1 MSSASPSG
9 GRTSVAD
16 LWIGGAATASSGGRL
31 AVTDPASGERF
42 DDVPEATADEV
53 GAAVAAAAE
62 AFATW
67 RRTDAAERAGH
78 LRALADAAEAAAGDL
93 VALLTREQGKPT
105 LEAQGELRH
114 FLGGLRYYAEA
125 ATKVRG
131 SYQELPSQFGPAY
144 GLVVR
149 RPFGVVGAITPWN
162 FPLTLLG
169 NKLGP
174 ALAAGNT
181 VVAKPAETTP
191 LTTLRVAELA
201 AEAGLPPGVLNV
213 VTGGPATGAALVAH
227 PGVRRLAF
235 TGQTATGQR
244 IMETAGPAL
253 KHVSL
258 ELGGSDP
265 AIVLDDAD
273 LDAAVKNIQIGRYWN
288 CGQACLAPKRAY
300 VQAGVYD
307 AFVEQLASR
316 VGRYEP
322 GPGTTRAETPKL
334 RIGPLH
340 TAGQRDLLA
349 AQLADAV
356 DRGAK
361 VVIGG
366 ESLDGPG
373 HFFQPAVVVDVPP
386 DSRLATE
393 EVFGPVLPV
402 WRVEDLDE
410 AIQRANATVY
420 GLGSSIWTRD
430 AVAIDRATRELEAGV
445 TWVNQLHYGYDELPF
460 GGTKQSG
467 LGREHGL
474 QALEEYTELKSVVVG
489 GLTR

>member
-1 MSSASPSG
+1 M
-9 GRTSVAD
+9 
-16 LWIGGAATASSGGRL
+16 WIGGTATPGGGPRLAVANPATGETVGEVPAATA
-31 AVTDPASGERF
+31 GEV
-42 DDVPEATADEV
+42 D
-53 GAAVAAAAE
+53 AAVAAAAE
-62 AFATW
+62 AFAGW
-67 RRTDAAERAGH
+67 RRTDTAERAGH
-78 LRALADAAEAAAGDL
+78 LRRLAEAAEADADEL

-114 FLGGLRYYAEA
+114 FLAGLRYYAEA

-131 SYQELPSQFGPAY
+131 TYQELPSQFGPAY

-149 RPFGVVGAITPWN
+149 RPIGVVAAITPWN
-162 FPLTLLG
+162 FPLTLLA
-169 NKLGP
+169 NKVGP

-201 AEAGLPPGVLNV
+201 AGAGLPPGVLNV
-213 VTGGPATGAALVAH
+213 VTGGPDTGEALVGH
-227 PGVRRLAF
+227 PRVRRVAF
-235 TGQTATGQR
+235 TGQTSTGRR
-244 IMETAGPAL
+244 IMELAGPAL

-265 AIVLDDAD
+265 TIVLADAD

-288 CGQACLAPKRAY
+288 CGQACLAPKRAF
-300 VQAGVYD
+300 VQAEVYD
-307 AFVEQLASR
+307 AFLDQLVQR

-322 GPGTTRAETPKL
+322 GPGETRAEKPKL

-340 TAGQRDLLA
+340 TAAQRDLLV
-349 AQLADAV
+349 AQLAEAV
-356 DRGAK
+356 ERGAK
-361 VVIGG
+361 VLVGG
-366 ESLDGPG
+366 EAVAGPG
-373 HFFQPAVVVDVPP
+373 HFFEPAVVVDAPA

-402 WRVEDLDE
+402 WKVAGVEE
-410 AIQRANATVY
+410 AIELANASPY
-420 GLGSSIWTRD
+420 GLGSSIWTRS

-474 QALEEYTELKSVVVG
+474 EALAEYSELKSVVVG
-489 GLTR
+489 GLA

>member
-1 MSSASPSG
+1 M
-9 GRTSVAD
+9 
-16 LWIGGAATASSGGRL
+16 WIGGTATAGGGPRI
-31 AVTDPASGERF
+31 AVANPATGATVGE
-42 DDVPEATADEV
+42 VPAATADEV
-53 GAAVAAAAE
+53 DAAVGAAAE
-62 AFATW
+62 AFAGW
-67 RRTDAAERAGH
+67 RRTDTAERAGH
-78 LRALADAAEAAAGDL
+78 LRRLAEAAEADADEL

-114 FLGGLRYYAEA
+114 FLAGLHYYAEA

-131 SYQELPSQFGPAY
+131 TYQELPSQFGPAY

-149 RPFGVVGAITPWN
+149 RPIGVVAAITPWN
-162 FPLTLLG
+162 FPLTLLA
-169 NKLGP
+169 NKVGP

-191 LTTLRVAELA
+191 LTSLRVAELA
-201 AEAGLPPGVLNV
+201 AGAGLPPGVLNV
-213 VTGGPATGAALVAH
+213 VTGGPDTGEALVAH
-227 PGVRRLAF
+227 PGVRRVAF
-235 TGQTATGQR
+235 TGQTSTGRR
-244 IMETAGPAL
+244 IMELAGPAL

-265 AIVLDDAD
+265 TIVLADAD

-288 CGQACLAPKRAY
+288 CGQACLAPKRAF
-300 VQAGVYD
+300 VQAEVYD
-307 AFVEQLASR
+307 AFLDQLVQR

-322 GPGTTRAETPKL
+322 GPGETRAEKPKL
-334 RIGPLH
+334 RIGPMH
-340 TAGQRDLLA
+340 TAAQRDLLV
-349 AQLADAV
+349 AQLAEALE
-356 DRGAK
+356 RGAK
-361 VVIGG
+361 VLVGG
-366 ESLDGPG
+366 DAVEGPG
-373 HFFQPAVVVDVPP
+373 YFFEPAVVVDAPA

-402 WRVEDLDE
+402 WKVDGVEE
-410 AIQRANATVY
+410 AIERANATGY
-420 GLGSSIWTRD
+420 GLGSSIWTRS

-474 QALEEYTELKSVVVG
+474 EALGEYTELKSVVVG
-489 GLTR
+489 GLA

>member
-1 MSSASPSG
+1 
-9 GRTSVAD
+9 VAD
-16 LWIGGAATASSGGRL
+16 LWIGGAATAGSGGRR
-31 AVTDPASGERF
+31 AVTDPASGEPV
-42 DDVPEATADEV
+42 DEVPEATAAEV
-53 GAAVAAAAE
+53 DTAVAAAAE
-62 AFATW
+62 AFGAW
-67 RRTDAAERAGH
+67 RRVDAAERAGH
-78 LRALADAAEAAAGDL
+78 LRALADAAEAAAGEL

-125 ATKVRG
+125 ATKVQG

-149 RPFGVVGAITPWN
+149 RPIGVVGAVTPWN

-201 AEAGLPPGVLNV
+201 GEAGLPPGVLNV
-213 VTGGPATGAALVAH
+213 VTGGPATGEALVAH
-227 PGVRRLAF
+227 PGVRRVAF
-235 TGQTATGQR
+235 TGQTATGRR
-244 IMETAGPAL
+244 IMELAGPAL

-265 AIVLDDAD
+265 TIVLDDAD

-288 CGQACLAPKRAY
+288 CGQACLAPKRAF

-307 AFVEQLASR
+307 AFVERLAGR

-322 GPGTTRAETPKL
+322 GPGSTRAEKPRL

-340 TAGQRDLLA
+340 TAGQRELLA
-349 AQLADAV
+349 AQLKEAV

-361 VVIGG
+361 VVVGG
-366 ESLDGPG
+366 EAAGGPG

-410 AIQRANATVY
+410 AIERANDTDY

-445 TWVNQLHYGYDELPF
+445 TWVNQLHYGFDELPF
-460 GGTKQSG
+460 GGIKQSG

-489 GLTR
+489 GLSG

>member
-1 MSSASPSG
+1 MADMWIAGAAAAGAG
-9 GRTSVAD
+9 GRIAVAD
-16 LWIGGAATASSGGRL
+16 PATGETIDEVAAATAEEVD
-31 AVTDPASGERF
+31 AA
-42 DDVPEATADEV
+42 V
-53 GAAVAAAAE
+53 GAAAG
-62 AFATW
+62 AFAAW
-67 RRTDAAERAGH
+67 RRTDTAERAGH
-78 LRALADAAEAAAGDL
+78 LRRLADLAEAHADEL

-114 FLGGLRYYAEA
+114 FLAGLHYYAEA
-125 ATKVRG
+125 ATKLRG

-149 RPFGVVGAITPWN
+149 RPLGVVGAITPWN
-162 FPLTLLG
+162 FPLTLLA
-169 NKLGP
+169 NKVGP

-191 LTTLRVAELA
+191 LTTLRIAELA

-213 VTGGPATGAALVAH
+213 VTGGPQTGEALVAH
-227 PGVRRLAF
+227 PDVRRVAF
-235 TGQTATGQR
+235 TGQTGTGRR
-244 IMETAGPAL
+244 IMALAGPAL

-265 AIVLDDAD
+265 TIVLGDAD

-288 CGQACLAPKRAY
+288 CGQVCLAPKRAFVHAEVY
-300 VQAGVYD
+300 QAFLD
-307 AFVEQLASR
+307 RLVER

-322 GPGTTRAETPKL
+322 GPGDTRADKPKL

-340 TAGQRDLLA
+340 TAAQRDLLV
-349 AQLADAV
+349 AQLKDAV

-361 VVIGG
+361 VLVGG
-366 ESLDGPG
+366 DALDGPG
-373 HFFQPAVVVDVPP
+373 HFFQPAVVVDAPEG
-386 DSRLATE
+386 SRLATE

-402 WRVEDLDE
+402 WKVDGLDE
-410 AIQRANATVY
+410 AIERANATSY
-420 GLGSSIWTRD
+420 GLGSSIWTRS

-474 QALEEYTELKSVVVG
+474 EALGEYTELKSVVVG
-489 GLTR
+489 GLA

>member
-1 MSSASPSG
+1 
-9 GRTSVAD
+9 
-16 LWIGGAATASSGGRL
+16 
-31 AVTDPASGERF
+31 
-42 DDVPEATADEV
+42 
-53 GAAVAAAAE
+53 
-62 AFATW
+62 
-67 RRTDAAERAGH
+67 
-78 LRALADAAEAAAGDL
+78 
-93 VALLTREQGKPT
+93 
-105 LEAQGELRH
+105 
-114 FLGGLRYYAEA
+114 
-125 ATKVRG
+125 
-131 SYQELPSQFGPAY
+131 
-144 GLVVR
+144 
-149 RPFGVVGAITPWN
+149 VGAITPWN

-191 LTTLRVAELA
+191 LTTLRVAQLA
-201 AEAGLPPGVLNV
+201 VEAGLPPGVLNV

-227 PGVRRLAF
+227 PRVRRLAF
-235 TGQTATGQR
+235 TGQTGTGQR
-244 IMETAGPAL
+244 IMEVAGPAL

-265 AIVLDDAD
+265 TIVLADAD

-300 VQAGVYD
+300 VQAEVYD
-307 AFVEQLASR
+307 AFVEQLAGR

-322 GPGTTRAETPKL
+322 GPGATKAEKPKL

-340 TAGQRDLLA
+340 TAAQRDLLV
-349 AQLADAV
+349 AQLKDAV

-361 VVIGG
+361 VVVGG
-366 ESLDGPG
+366 EAVDGPG

-410 AIQRANATVY
+410 AIERANDSAY
-420 GLGSSIWTRD
+420 GLGSSIWTRS

-467 LGREHGL
+467 FGREHGL

-489 GLTR
+489 GLAE

>member
-1 MSSASPSG
+1 MSI
-9 GRTSVAD
+9 VAD
-16 LWIGGAATASSGGRL
+16 MWIGGTRTAGGGPPIGVADPATGETVDQVPAAT
-31 AVTDPASGERF
+31 GE
-42 DDVPEATADEV
+42 EV
-53 GAAVAAAAE
+53 DAAVGAAAE
-62 AFATW
+62 AFAAW
-67 RRTDAAERAGH
+67 RRTDAVERAEH
-78 LRALADAAEAAAGDL
+78 LRRLAEAAEAHAGEL

-125 ATKVRG
+125 ASKLRG

-149 RPFGVVGAITPWN
+149 RPLGVVGAITPWN
-162 FPLTLLG
+162 FPLTLLA
-169 NKLGP
+169 NKVGP

-201 AEAGLPPGVLNV
+201 GEAGLPPGVLNV
-213 VTGGPATGAALVAH
+213 VTGGPETGEALVAH
-227 PGVRRLAF
+227 PGVGRVAF
-235 TGQTATGQR
+235 TGQTATGRR
-244 IMETAGPAL
+244 IMELAGPAL
-253 KHVSL
+253 KRVSL

-265 AIVLDDAD
+265 TIVLADAD
-273 LDAAVKNIQIGRYWN
+273 LDAAVKGIQIGRYWN
-288 CGQACLAPKRAY
+288 CGQACLAPKRAF
-300 VQAGVYD
+300 VQAEVYQ
-307 AFVEQLASR
+307 AFLDRLVER

-322 GPGTTRAETPKL
+322 GPGDTRAEKPKL

-340 TAGQRDLLA
+340 TAAQRDLLA
-349 AQLADAV
+349 NQLRDAV

-361 VVIGG
+361 VLVGG
-366 ESLDGPG
+366 EAPDGPG
-373 HFFQPAVVVDVPP
+373 HFFQPAVVVDVPE

-410 AIQRANATVY
+410 AIQRANASQY
-420 GLGSSIWTRD
+420 GLGSSIWTRS
-430 AVAIDRATRELEAGV
+430 AVAIDRAIRELDAGV

-460 GGTKQSG
+460 GGTKHSG
-467 LGREHGL
+467 FGREHG
-474 QALEEYTELKSVVVG
+474 QEALEEYTELKSVVVG
-489 GLTR
+489 GLV

>member
-1 MSSASPSG
+1 M
-9 GRTSVAD
+9 
-16 LWIGGAATASSGGRL
+16 WIGGKAIAGTGRRLSVRNPAT
-31 AVTDPASGERF
+31 
-42 DDVPEATADEV
+42 
-53 GAAVAAAAE
+53 AE
-62 AFATW
+62 AFEEVPAASTEEVDAAVGASAEAFVSW
-67 RRTDAAERAGH
+67 RRVDAAERAAH
-78 LRALADAAEAAAGDL
+78 LRRLADAAENHAEEL

-125 ATKVRG
+125 ATKVHG

-144 GLVVR
+144 GLVTR
-149 RPFGVVGAITPWN
+149 RPMGVVAAITPWN

-169 NKLGP
+169 NKVGP

-201 AEAGLPPGVLNV
+201 GEAGLPPGVLNV
-213 VTGGPATGAALVAH
+213 VTGGPATGEALVAH
-227 PGVRRLAF
+227 PGVRRVAF
-235 TGQTATGQR
+235 TGQTGTGR
-244 IMETAGPAL
+244 RVMELAGPAL

-265 AIVLDDAD
+265 TIVLADAD

-288 CGQACLAPKRAY
+288 CGQACLAPKRAFVHAEVY
-300 VQAGVYD
+300 QAFLD
-307 AFVEQLASR
+307 RLVER

-322 GPGTTRAETPKL
+322 GPGDTRAEKPKL

-340 TAGQRDLLA
+340 TAAQRDLLV
-349 AQLADAV
+349 AQLAQAV

-361 VVIGG
+361 VVVGG
-366 ESLDGPG
+366 EALEGPG
-373 HFFQPAVVVDVPP
+373 YFFQPAVVVDARE
-386 DSRLATE
+386 DSRLANE
-393 EVFGPVLPV
+393 EIFGPVLPV
-402 WRVEDLDE
+402 WKVGGLDE
-410 AIQRANATVY
+410 AIERANATAY
-420 GLGSSIWTRD
+420 GLGSSIWTRG
-430 AVAIDRATRELEAGV
+430 AAAIDRAMRELEAGV

-467 LGREHGL
+467 FGREHGL
-474 QALEEYTELKSVVVG
+474 EALGEYTELKSVVVG
-489 GLTR
+489 GLA

>member
-1 MSSASPSG
+1 
-9 GRTSVAD
+9 VA
-16 LWIGGAATASSGGRL
+16 
-31 AVTDPASGERF
+31 
-42 DDVPEATADEV
+42 EV
-53 GAAVAAAAE
+53 DAAVQAAAA
-62 AFATW
+62 AFTGW
-67 RRTDAAERAGH
+67 RRVDAAERADH
-78 LRALADAAEAAAGDL
+78 LRRLAEAAEAHADEL

-114 FLGGLRYYAEA
+114 FLAGLRYYAET

-149 RPFGVVGAITPWN
+149 RPLGVVGAITPWN
-162 FPLTLLG
+162 FPLTLLA
-169 NKLGP
+169 NKVGP

-191 LTTLRVAELA
+191 LTTLLVARLA

-213 VTGGPATGAALVAH
+213 VTGGPETGEALVAH
-227 PGVRRLAF
+227 PGVRRVAF
-235 TGQTATGQR
+235 TGQTSTGRR
-244 IMETAGPAL
+244 IMELAGPAL

-265 AIVLDDAD
+265 TIVLADAD
-273 LDAAVKNIQIGRYWN
+273 LDTAVKNIQIGRYWN
-288 CGQACLAPKRAY
+288 CGQACLAPKRAF
-300 VQAGVYD
+300 VQAEVYD
-307 AFVEQLASR
+307 AFLEALVAR

-322 GPGTTRAETPKL
+322 GPGEVRAEKPRL

-340 TAGQRDLLA
+340 TAAQRDLLV
-349 AQLADAV
+349 AQLAEAL

-361 VVIGG
+361 VLVGG
-366 ESLDGPG
+366 EAVDGLG
-373 HFFQPAVVVDVPP
+373 HFFQPAVVVDVPA
-386 DSRLATE
+386 DARLATE

-402 WRVEDLDE
+402 WKVDGLDE
-410 AIQRANATVY
+410 AIERANATPY
-420 GLGSSIWTRD
+420 GLGSSIWTRS
-430 AVAIDRATRELEAGV
+430 AVAVDRATRELEAGV

-467 LGREHGL
+467 FGREHG
-474 QALEEYTELKSVVVG
+474 QEALAEYTELKSVVVG
-489 GLTR
+489 GLA

>member
-1 MSSASPSG
+1 MADMWIAGAAAAGAG
-9 GRTSVAD
+9 GRIAVAD
-16 LWIGGAATASSGGRL
+16 PATGETIDEVAAATA
-31 AVTDPASGERF
+31 AEVDA
-42 DDVPEATADEV
+42 AV
-53 GAAVAAAAE
+53 GAAAG
-62 AFATW
+62 AFAAW
-67 RRTDAAERAGH
+67 RRTDAVERAGH
-78 LRALADAAEAAAGDL
+78 LRRLADLAEAHADEL

-114 FLGGLRYYAEA
+114 FLAGLHYYAEA
-125 ATKVRG
+125 ATKLRG

-149 RPFGVVGAITPWN
+149 RPLGVVGAITPWN
-162 FPLTLLG
+162 FPLTLLA

-213 VTGGPATGAALVAH
+213 VTGGPQTGEALVAH
-227 PGVRRLAF
+227 PDVRRVAF
-235 TGQTATGQR
+235 TGQTSTGRR
-244 IMETAGPAL
+244 IMELAGPAL

-265 AIVLDDAD
+265 TIVLGDAD

-288 CGQACLAPKRAY
+288 CGQACLAPKRAFVHAEVY
-300 VQAGVYD
+300 QAFLD
-307 AFVEQLASR
+307 RLVER

-322 GPGTTRAETPKL
+322 GPGDTRADKPKL

-340 TAGQRDLLA
+340 TAAQRDLLV
-349 AQLADAV
+349 AQLKDAV

-361 VVIGG
+361 VLVGG
-366 ESLDGPG
+366 EALDGPG
-373 HFFQPAVVVDVPP
+373 HFFQPAVVVDAPEG
-386 DSRLATE
+386 SRLATE

-402 WRVEDLDE
+402 WKVDGLDE
-410 AIQRANATVY
+410 AVERANATSY
-420 GLGSSIWTRD
+420 GLGSSIWTRS

-474 QALEEYTELKSVVVG
+474 EALGEYTELKSVVVG
-489 GLTR
+489 GLA

>member
-1 MSSASPSG
+1 MSF
-9 GRTSVAD
+9 VAD
-16 LWIGGAATASSGGRL
+16 MWIGGVATASSGGRI
-31 AVTDPASGERF
+31 AVANPATGETVGE
-42 DDVPEATADEV
+42 VPEATAREV
-53 GAAVAAAAE
+53 DAAVAAAAE
-62 AFATW
+62 AFAAW
-67 RRTDAAERAGH
+67 RRTDAGERAGH
-78 LRALADAAEAAAGDL
+78 LRRLADAAEADGDGL
-93 VALLTREQGKPT
+93 VVLLTREQGKPT

-114 FLGGLRYYAEA
+114 FVACLRYYAEA

-162 FPLTLLG
+162 FPLTVLAS
-169 NKLGP
+169 KLGP

-181 VVAKPAETTP
+181 MVAKPAETTP

-213 VTGGPATGAALVAH
+213 VTGGPATGAALVDH
-227 PGVRRLAF
+227 PQVRRLAF
-235 TGQTATGQR
+235 SGQTSTGRR
-244 IMETAGPAL
+244 IMEVAGPAL
-253 KHVSL
+253 KQVSL

-265 AIVLDDAD
+265 TIVLADAD
-273 LDAAVKNIQIGRYWN
+273 LDAAVKNIQISRYWN
-288 CGQACLAPKRAY
+288 CGQACVAPKRAF
-300 VQAGVYD
+300 VQAEVYD
-307 AFVEQLASR
+307 AFVEQLAGR

-322 GPGTTRAETPKL
+322 GRGDTRAEKPKL

-340 TAGQRDLLA
+340 TAAQRDLLI
-349 AQLADAV
+349 AQLQEAV

-361 VVIGG
+361 VVVGG
-366 ESLDGPG
+366 EVAGGPG
-373 HFFQPAVVVDVPP
+373 HFFQPAVVVDAPP

-402 WRVEDLDE
+402 WRVESLDE
-410 AIQRANATVY
+410 AIERANASPY

-430 AVAIDRATRELEAGV
+430 VVAIDRATRELDAGV
-445 TWVNQLHYGYDELPF
+445 TWVNQLHYDYDELPF

-467 LGREHGL
+467 FGREHGL
-474 QALEEYTELKSVVVG
+474 QGLEEYTELKSVVVG
-489 GLTR
+489 GLA

>member
-1 MSSASPSG
+1 MSI
-9 GRTSVAD
+9 VAD
-16 LWIGGAATASSGGRL
+16 MWIGGTRTAGGGSPIAVADPATGETVDQVPAAT
-31 AVTDPASGERF
+31 GE
-42 DDVPEATADEV
+42 EV
-53 GAAVAAAAE
+53 DAAVGAAAE
-62 AFATW
+62 AFAAW
-67 RRTDAAERAGH
+67 RRTDAVERAEH
-78 LRALADAAEAAAGDL
+78 LRRLADAAEAHAGEL

-125 ATKVRG
+125 ASKLRG

-149 RPFGVVGAITPWN
+149 RPLGVVGAITPWN
-162 FPLTLLG
+162 FPLTLLA
-169 NKLGP
+169 NKVGP

-191 LTTLRVAELA
+191 LATLRVAELA
-201 AEAGLPPGVLNV
+201 GEAGLPPGVLNV
-213 VTGGPATGAALVAH
+213 VTGGPETGETLVAH
-227 PGVRRLAF
+227 PGVRRVAF
-235 TGQTATGQR
+235 TGQTATGRR
-244 IMETAGPAL
+244 IMELAGPAL
-253 KHVSL
+253 KRVSL

-265 AIVLDDAD
+265 TIVLADAD
-273 LDAAVKNIQIGRYWN
+273 VDGAVKGIQIGRYWN
-288 CGQACLAPKRAY
+288 CGQACLAPKRAF
-300 VQAGVYD
+300 VQAEVYQ
-307 AFVEQLASR
+307 AFLDRLVER

-322 GPGTTRAETPKL
+322 GPGDTRAEKPKL

-340 TAGQRDLLA
+340 TAAQRDLLA

-361 VVIGG
+361 VLVGG
-366 ESLDGPG
+366 EALDGPG
-373 HFFQPAVVVDVPP
+373 HFFQPAVVVDAPE

-402 WRVEDLDE
+402 WKVEDLDE
-410 AIQRANATVY
+410 AIQRANASQY
-420 GLGSSIWTRD
+420 GLGSSIWTRS
-430 AVAIDRATRELEAGV
+430 AVAIDRAIRELDAGV

-467 LGREHGL
+467 FGREHG
-474 QALEEYTELKSVVVG
+474 QEALEEYTELKSVVVG
-489 GLTR
+489 GLV

>member
-1 MSSASPSG
+1 M
-9 GRTSVAD
+9 
-16 LWIGGAATASSGGRL
+16 WIGGTATAGGGPRI
-31 AVTDPASGERF
+31 AVANPATGET
-42 DDVPEATADEV
+42 VGEAPAATADEV
-53 GAAVAAAAE
+53 DAAVGAAAE
-62 AFATW
+62 AFAGW
-67 RRTDAAERAGH
+67 RRTDTAERAGH
-78 LRALADAAEAAAGDL
+78 LRRLAEAAEADADEL

-125 ATKVRG
+125 ATKLRG

-144 GLVVR
+144 GLVTR
-149 RPFGVVGAITPWN
+149 RPIGVVGAITPWN
-162 FPLTLLG
+162 FPLTLLA
-169 NKLGP
+169 NKVGP

-201 AEAGLPPGVLNV
+201 AGAGLPPGVLNV
-213 VTGGPATGAALVAH
+213 VTGGPETGEALVAH
-227 PGVRRLAF
+227 PDVRRVAF
-235 TGQTATGQR
+235 TGQTSTGRR
-244 IMETAGPAL
+244 IMELAGPAL

-265 AIVLDDAD
+265 TIVLPDAD

-288 CGQACLAPKRAY
+288 CGQACLAPKRAFVHAEVY
-300 VQAGVYD
+300 QAFLD
-307 AFVEQLASR
+307 RLVER

-322 GPGTTRAETPKL
+322 GPGDTRADKPNL
-334 RIGPLH
+334 RIGPMH
-340 TAGQRDLLA
+340 TAAQRDLVA
-349 AQLADAV
+349 AQLGDAL
-356 DRGAK
+356 DGGAK
-361 VVIGG
+361 VLVGG
-366 ESLDGPG
+366 EALDGPG
-373 HFFQPAVVVDVPP
+373 HFFQPAVVVDAPEG
-386 DSRLATE
+386 SRLATE

-402 WRVEDLDE
+402 WRVGGLDE
-410 AIQRANATVY
+410 AIERANATSY

-430 AVAIDRATRELEAGV
+430 AVAIDRAVRELEAGV

-467 LGREHGL
+467 FGREHGL

-489 GLTR
+489 GLA

>member
-1 MSSASPSG
+1 
-9 GRTSVAD
+9 VAD
-16 LWIGGAATASSGGRL
+16 LWIDGTATAGSGGRL
-31 AVTDPASGERF
+31 VVTDPASGEPV
-42 DDVPEATADEV
+42 DEVPEATAAEV
-53 GAAVAAAAE
+53 DAAVAAAAE

-67 RRTDAAERAGH
+67 RRVDAAERAGH

-114 FLGGLRYYAEA
+114 FLGGLRFYAEA
-125 ATKVRG
+125 ATKVG
-131 SYQELPSQFGPAY
+131 GTYQELPSQFGPAY

-149 RPFGVVGAITPWN
+149 RPLGVVGAITPWN

-191 LTTLRVAELA
+191 LTTLAVARLA

-213 VTGGPATGAALVAH
+213 VTGGPATGEALVAH
-227 PGVRRLAF
+227 PGARRLAF
-235 TGQTATGQR
+235 TGQTATGRR
-244 IMETAGPAL
+244 IMEVAGPAL

-265 AIVLDDAD
+265 TIVLADAD

-288 CGQACLAPKRAY
+288 CGQACLAPKRAF
-300 VQAGVYD
+300 VQAPVYD
-307 AFVEQLASR
+307 AFVEQLAGR

-322 GPGTTRAETPKL
+322 GPGSTKAEKPKL

-361 VVIGG
+361 VVVGG
-366 ESLDGPG
+366 EAVEGPG

-410 AIQRANATVY
+410 AIGRANATAY

-489 GLTR
+489 GLSG

>member
-1 MSSASPSG
+1 M
-9 GRTSVAD
+9 
-16 LWIGGAATASSGGRL
+16 WIGGTATAGGGPRI
-31 AVTDPASGERF
+31 AVANPATGATVGE
-42 DDVPEATADEV
+42 VPAATADEV
-53 GAAVAAAAE
+53 DAAVGAAAE
-62 AFATW
+62 AFAGW
-67 RRTDAAERAGH
+67 RRTDTAERAGH
-78 LRALADAAEAAAGDL
+78 LRRLAEAAEADADEL

-114 FLGGLRYYAEA
+114 FLAGLRYYAEA

-131 SYQELPSQFGPAY
+131 TYQELPSQFGPAY

-149 RPFGVVGAITPWN
+149 RPIGVVAAITPWN
-162 FPLTLLG
+162 FPLTLLA
-169 NKLGP
+169 NKVGP

-191 LTTLRVAELA
+191 LTSLRVAELA
-201 AEAGLPPGVLNV
+201 AGAGLPPGVLNV
-213 VTGGPATGAALVAH
+213 VTGGPDTGEALVAH
-227 PGVRRLAF
+227 PGVRRVAF
-235 TGQTATGQR
+235 TGQTSTGRR
-244 IMETAGPAL
+244 IMELAGPAL

-265 AIVLDDAD
+265 TIVLADAD

-288 CGQACLAPKRAY
+288 CGQACLAPKRAF
-300 VQAGVYD
+300 VQAEVYD
-307 AFVEQLASR
+307 AFLDQLVQR

-322 GPGTTRAETPKL
+322 GPGETRAEKPKL
-334 RIGPLH
+334 RIGPMH
-340 TAGQRDLLA
+340 TAAQRDLLV
-349 AQLADAV
+349 AQLAEAV
-356 DRGAK
+356 ERGAK
-361 VVIGG
+361 VLVGG
-366 ESLDGPG
+366 EAVEGPG
-373 HFFQPAVVVDVPP
+373 YFFEPAVVVDAPA

-402 WRVEDLDE
+402 WKVDGVEE
-410 AIQRANATVY
+410 AIERANATGY
-420 GLGSSIWTRD
+420 GLGSSIWTRS

-474 QALEEYTELKSVVVG
+474 EALGEYTELKSVVVG
-489 GLTR
+489 GLA

>member
-1 MSSASPSG
+1 M
-9 GRTSVAD
+9 
-16 LWIGGAATASSGGRL
+16 WIGGEAVAGTGRRLPVRNPATAEAFEEVPAATA
-31 AVTDPASGERF
+31 A
-42 DDVPEATADEV
+42 EV
-53 GAAVAAAAE
+53 DAAVAAAAE
-62 AFATW
+62 AFAAW
-67 RRTDAAERAGH
+67 RGGDAVERAAL
-78 LRALADAAEAAAGDL
+78 LRRLADAAEAHAGEL
-93 VALLTREQGKPT
+93 AALLTREQGKPT

-114 FLGGLRYYAEA
+114 FLAGLRYYAEA
-125 ATKVRG
+125 ATKLRG

-149 RPFGVVGAITPWN
+149 RPLGVVGAITPWN
-162 FPLTLLG
+162 FPLTLLA
-169 NKLGP
+169 NKVGP

-201 AEAGLPPGVLNV
+201 GE
-213 VTGGPATGAALVAH
+213 TGEALVAH
-227 PGVRRLAF
+227 AGVRRVAF
-235 TGQTATGQR
+235 TGQTGTGRR
-244 IMETAGPAL
+244 IMELAGPAL

-265 AIVLDDAD
+265 TIVLADAD
-273 LDAAVKNIQIGRYWN
+273 LDAAVKSIQIGRYWN
-288 CGQACLAPKRAY
+288 CGQACLAPKRAFVHAEVY
-300 VQAGVYD
+300 QAFLDRLVD
-307 AFVEQLASR
+307 R

-322 GPGTTRAETPKL
+322 GAGDTRADKPRL

-340 TAGQRDLLA
+340 TAAQRDLLV
-349 AQLADAV
+349 AQLAEAV

-361 VVIGG
+361 VLVGG
-366 ESLDGPG
+366 EALDGPG
-373 HFFQPAVVVDVPP
+373 HFFQPAVVVDAAE

-402 WRVEDLDE
+402 WRVGGLDE
-410 AIQRANATVY
+410 AIERANASDY

-430 AVAIDRATRELEAGV
+430 AAAIDRAIRALEAGV

-467 LGREHGL
+467 FGREHGL
-474 QALEEYTELKSVVVG
+474 EALGEYTELKSVVVG
-489 GLTR
+489 GLA

>member
-1 MSSASPSG
+1 M
-9 GRTSVAD
+9 
-16 LWIGGAATASSGGRL
+16 WIDGAAMAGTGQRLPVNNPATGETVDEVTAATAEEVD
-31 AVTDPASGERF
+31 AA
-42 DDVPEATADEV
+42 V
-53 GAAVAAAAE
+53 GAAAS
-62 AFATW
+62 AFVTW
-67 RRTDAAERAGH
+67 RRTDTVERAGH
-78 LRALADAAEAAAGDL
+78 LHRLASIAEANADEL

-114 FLGGLRYYAEA
+114 FLAGLRYYAEA

-131 SYQELPSQFGPAY
+131 TYQELPSQFGPAY

-149 RPFGVVGAITPWN
+149 RPLGVVGAITPWN
-162 FPLTLLG
+162 FPLTLLA
-169 NKLGP
+169 NKVGP

-191 LTTLRVAELA
+191 LTTLRIAELA
-201 AEAGLPPGVLNV
+201 TEAGLPAGVLNV
-213 VTGGPATGAALVAH
+213 VTGGPETGEALVAH
-227 PGVRRLAF
+227 PGVRRVAF
-235 TGQTATGQR
+235 TGQTSTGRR
-244 IMETAGPAL
+244 IMQLAGPAL

-265 AIVLDDAD
+265 TIVLADAD

-288 CGQACLAPKRAY
+288 CGQACLAPKRAF
-300 VQAGVYD
+300 VQAEVYD
-307 AFVEQLASR
+307 AFVDQLVAR

-322 GPGTTRAETPKL
+322 GPGDTRAEKPKL

-340 TAGQRDLLA
+340 TAAQRDLLA
-349 AQLADAV
+349 AQLAEAV
-356 DRGAK
+356 GRGAK
-361 VVIGG
+361 VLVGG
-366 ESLDGPG
+366 DAVDGPG
-373 HFFQPAVVVDVPP
+373 HFFQPAVVVDVPA

-402 WRVEDLDE
+402 WKVDGLEE
-410 AIQRANATVY
+410 AIERANATQY
-420 GLGSSIWTRD
+420 GLGSSIWTRS
-430 AVAIDRATRELEAGV
+430 AVAIDRATRELEAGI

-474 QALEEYTELKSVVVG
+474 EALAEYTEPKSVVVG
-489 GLTR
+489 GLG

>member
-1 MSSASPSG
+1 
-9 GRTSVAD
+9 VAD
-16 LWIGGAATASSGGRL
+16 LWIGGAATAGSGGRL
-31 AVTDPASGERF
+31 AVTDPASGEPV
-42 DDVPEATADEV
+42 DEVPEATPAEV
-53 GAAVAAAAE
+53 DAAVAAAAE
-62 AFATW
+62 AFGAW
-67 RRTDAAERAGH
+67 RRADAAERAGH
-78 LRALADAAEAAAGDL
+78 LRALADAAEAAAGEL

-125 ATKVRG
+125 ATKVQG

-149 RPFGVVGAITPWN
+149 RPIGVVGAVTPWN

-181 VVAKPAETTP
+181 MVAKPAETTP

-213 VTGGPATGAALVAH
+213 VTGGPSTGEALVAH
-227 PGVRRLAF
+227 PGVRRVAF
-235 TGQTATGQR
+235 TGQTATGR
-244 IMETAGPAL
+244 RVMELAGPAL

-265 AIVLDDAD
+265 TIVLDDAD

-288 CGQACLAPKRAY
+288 CGQACLAPKRAF

-307 AFVEQLASR
+307 AFVELLAGR

-322 GPGTTRAETPKL
+322 GPGSTRAEKPRL

-349 AQLADAV
+349 AQLKDAV

-361 VVIGG
+361 VVVGG
-366 ESLDGPG
+366 EAAGGPG

-410 AIQRANATVY
+410 AIERANDTAY

-445 TWVNQLHYGYDELPF
+445 TWVNQLHYGFDELPF
-460 GGTKQSG
+460 GGIKQSG

-489 GLTR
+489 GLSG

>member
-1 MSSASPSG
+1 M
-9 GRTSVAD
+9 
-16 LWIGGAATASSGGRL
+16 WIGGTATPGGGPRLAVANPATGETVGEVPAATA
-31 AVTDPASGERF
+31 GEV
-42 DDVPEATADEV
+42 D
-53 GAAVAAAAE
+53 AAVAAAAE
-62 AFATW
+62 AFAGW
-67 RRTDAAERAGH
+67 RRTDTAERAGH
-78 LRALADAAEAAAGDL
+78 LRRLAEAAEADADEL

-114 FLGGLRYYAEA
+114 FLAGLRYYAEA

-131 SYQELPSQFGPAY
+131 TYQELPSQFGPAY

-149 RPFGVVGAITPWN
+149 RPIGVVAAITPWN
-162 FPLTLLG
+162 FPLTLLA
-169 NKLGP
+169 NKVGP

-213 VTGGPATGAALVAH
+213 VTGGPETGEALVAH
-227 PGVRRLAF
+227 PGVRRVAF
-235 TGQTATGQR
+235 TGQTGTGRR
-244 IMETAGPAL
+244 IMELAGPAL

-265 AIVLDDAD
+265 TIVLADAD
-273 LDAAVKNIQIGRYWN
+273 LDAAVRNIQIGRYWN
-288 CGQACLAPKRAY
+288 CGQACLAPKRAF
-300 VQAGVYD
+300 VHAEVYQ
-307 AFVEQLASR
+307 AFVDRLVER

-322 GPGTTRAETPKL
+322 GPGDTRAEKPRL

-340 TAGQRDLLA
+340 TAAQRDLVA
-349 AQLADAV
+349 AQLGAAV
-356 DRGAK
+356 DGGAK
-361 VVIGG
+361 VLVGG
-366 ESLDGPG
+366 EAMDGPG
-373 HFFQPAVVVDVPP
+373 HFFRPAVVVDAPA

-402 WRVEDLDE
+402 WKVGGLDE
-410 AIQRANATVY
+410 AIERANATAY

-430 AVAIDRATRELEAGV
+430 AAAIDRAVRELDAGV

-467 LGREHGL
+467 FGREHGL

-489 GLTR
+489 GLGG

>member
-1 MSSASPSG
+1 M
-9 GRTSVAD
+9 
-16 LWIGGAATASSGGRL
+16 WIGGTATAGGGPRI
-31 AVTDPASGERF
+31 AVANPATGATVGE
-42 DDVPEATADEV
+42 VPAATADEV
-53 GAAVAAAAE
+53 DAAVGAAAE
-62 AFATW
+62 AFAGW
-67 RRTDAAERAGH
+67 RRTDTAERAGH
-78 LRALADAAEAAAGDL
+78 LWRLAEAVEADADEL

-114 FLGGLRYYAEA
+114 FLAGLRYYAEA

-131 SYQELPSQFGPAY
+131 TYQELPSQFGPAY

-149 RPFGVVGAITPWN
+149 RPIGVVAAITPWN
-162 FPLTLLG
+162 FPLTLLA
-169 NKLGP
+169 NKVGP

-191 LTTLRVAELA
+191 LTSLRVAELA
-201 AEAGLPPGVLNV
+201 AGAGLPPGVLNV
-213 VTGGPATGAALVAH
+213 VTGGPDTGEALVAH
-227 PGVRRLAF
+227 PGVRRVAF
-235 TGQTATGQR
+235 TGQTSTGRR
-244 IMETAGPAL
+244 IMELAGPAL

-265 AIVLDDAD
+265 TIVLADAD

-288 CGQACLAPKRAY
+288 CGQACLAPKRAF
-300 VQAGVYD
+300 VQAEVYD
-307 AFVEQLASR
+307 AFLDQLVQR

-322 GPGTTRAETPKL
+322 GPGETRAEKPKL
-334 RIGPLH
+334 RIGPMH
-340 TAGQRDLLA
+340 TAAQRDLLV
-349 AQLADAV
+349 AQLAEAV
-356 DRGAK
+356 ERGAK
-361 VVIGG
+361 VLVGG
-366 ESLDGPG
+366 EAVEGPG
-373 HFFQPAVVVDVPP
+373 YFFEPAVVVDAPA

-402 WRVEDLDE
+402 WKVDGVEQ
-410 AIQRANATVY
+410 AIERANATGY
-420 GLGSSIWTRD
+420 GLGSSIWTRS

-474 QALEEYTELKSVVVG
+474 EALGEYTELKSVVVG
-489 GLTR
+489 GLA

>member
-1 MSSASPSG
+1 M
-9 GRTSVAD
+9 
-16 LWIGGAATASSGGRL
+16 WIAGSATAGTGTRV
-31 AVTDPASGERF
+31 AVTDPATGQTVDE
-42 DDVPEATADEV
+42 VPAATAEEV
-53 GAAVAAAAE
+53 DAAVAAAVDAL
-62 AFATW
+62 AAW
-67 RRTDAAERAGH
+67 RRTDAGERAGH
-78 LRALADAAEAAAGDL
+78 LRRLADAAEANAGEL

-125 ATKVRG
+125 ATKLRG

-144 GLVVR
+144 GLVTR
-149 RPFGVVGAITPWN
+149 RPIGVVGAITPWN
-162 FPLTLLG
+162 FPLTLLA
-169 NKLGP
+169 NKVAP

-191 LTTLRVAELA
+191 LASLRVAELA
-201 AEAGLPPGVLNV
+201 GEAGLPPGVLNV
-213 VTGGPATGAALVAH
+213 VTGGPATGEALVAH
-227 PGVRRLAF
+227 PDVRRVAF
-235 TGQTATGQR
+235 TGQTSTGRR
-244 IMETAGPAL
+244 IMELAGPAL
-253 KHVSL
+253 KRVSL

-265 AIVLDDAD
+265 TIVLPDAD

-288 CGQACLAPKRAY
+288 CGQACLAPKRAF
-300 VQAGVYD
+300 VHAEVYQ
-307 AFVEQLASR
+307 AFVDRLVER

-322 GPGTTRAETPKL
+322 GPGDTRAEKPRL

-340 TAGQRDLLA
+340 TAAQRDLVA
-349 AQLADAV
+349 AQLGDAL
-356 DRGAK
+356 DGGAK
-361 VVIGG
+361 VLVGG
-366 ESLDGPG
+366 EPLDGPG
-373 HFFQPAVVVDVPP
+373 HFFQPAVVVDAPE

-402 WRVEDLDE
+402 WKVGGLDE
-410 AIQRANATVY
+410 AIERANATAY

-430 AVAIDRATRELEAGV
+430 AAAIDRAVRELEAGV

-467 LGREHGL
+467 FGREHGL

-489 GLTR
+489 GLG

>member
-1 MSSASPSG
+1 M
-9 GRTSVAD
+9 
-16 LWIGGAATASSGGRL
+16 WIAGSATAGTGTRV
-31 AVTDPASGERF
+31 AVTDPATGQTVDE
-42 DDVPEATADEV
+42 VPAATAEEV
-53 GAAVAAAAE
+53 DAAVAAAVDAL
-62 AFATW
+62 AAW
-67 RRTDAAERAGH
+67 RRTDAGERAGH
-78 LRALADAAEAAAGDL
+78 LLRLADAAEANAGEL

-125 ATKVRG
+125 ATKLRG

-144 GLVVR
+144 GLVTR
-149 RPFGVVGAITPWN
+149 RPIGVVGAITPWN
-162 FPLTLLG
+162 FPLTLLA
-169 NKLGP
+169 NKVGP

-191 LTTLRVAELA
+191 LASLRVAELA
-201 AEAGLPPGVLNV
+201 GEAGLPPGVLNV
-213 VTGGPATGAALVAH
+213 VTGGPATGEALVAH
-227 PGVRRLAF
+227 PDVRRVAF
-235 TGQTATGQR
+235 TGQTSTGRR
-244 IMETAGPAL
+244 IMELAGPAL

-265 AIVLDDAD
+265 TIVLPDAD

-288 CGQACLAPKRAY
+288 CGQACLAPKRAF
-300 VQAGVYD
+300 VHAEVYQ
-307 AFVEQLASR
+307 AFVDRLVER

-322 GPGTTRAETPKL
+322 GPGDTRAEKPRL

-340 TAGQRDLLA
+340 TAAQRDLVA
-349 AQLADAV
+349 AQLGDAL
-356 DRGAK
+356 DGGAK
-361 VVIGG
+361 VLVGG
-366 ESLDGPG
+366 EPLDGPG
-373 HFFQPAVVVDVPP
+373 HFFQPAVVVDAPE

-402 WRVEDLDE
+402 WKVGGLDE
-410 AIQRANATVY
+410 AIERANATAY

-430 AVAIDRATRELEAGV
+430 AAAIDRAVRELEAGV

-467 LGREHGL
+467 FGHEHGL
-474 QALEEYTELKSVVVG
+474 LALEEYTELKSVVVG
-489 GLTR
+489 GLG